1 MKDLHVS
8 WEEYRR
14 LIETLAFNVYD
25 SGWKFDSLLSSRRPS
40 PRRHPLQNFRYA
52 AEHFV
57 NQFL

>member
-25 SGWKFDSLLSSRRPS
+25 SGWKFDSLLCLAPETSSLEFSICR
-40 PRRHPLQNFRYA
+40 
-52 AEHFV
+52 
-57 NQFL
+57 

>member
-25 SGWKFDSLLSSRRPS
+25 SGWKFDSLLCLARGGLRPETSSLEFSICR
-40 PRRHPLQNFRYA
+40 
-52 AEHFV
+52 
-57 NQFL
+57 

>member
-25 SGWKFDSLLSSRRPS
+25 SGWKFDSFAPETSSPEFSICR
-40 PRRHPLQNFRYA
+40 
-52 AEHFV
+52 
-57 NQFL
+57 

>member
-25 SGWKFDSLLSSRRPS
+25 SGWEVCFFRFFS
-40 PRRHPLQNFRYA
+40 PPG
-52 AEHFV
+52 
-57 NQFL
+57 

>member
-40 PRRHPLQNFRYA
+40 PRRHPL
-52 AEHFV
+52 
-57 NQFL
+57 